1 MLAKQP
7 NVEESGVKWR
17 ITRAKGG
24 CMLLGTHTPK
34 LDDKG
39 RIILPAKFRDELAD
53 GVVITRGQERCLYVF
68 SAKEFQDVHDKI
80 RQAPVTSEEARRYLR
95 VFLSGASD
103 ETPDKQGRVLVPALL
118 REYADLTKE
127 LVIIGVGS
135 RAEIW
140 DAAAWQ
146 TYLASNEE
154 TFASQA
160 QEVIPGLF

>member
-17 ITRAKGG
+17 MTRAKGG

-68 SAKEFQDVHDKI
+68 SAKEFQDVHDKV

-146 TYLASNEE
+146 TYLSSNEE

>member
-1 MLAKQP
+1 MLAKQSK
-7 NVEESGVKWR
+7 VEESGVKWR

-53 GVVITRGQERCLYVF
+53 GVVITRGQEHCLYVF
-68 SAKEFQDVHDKI
+68 SAKEFQDVHDKV